1 MAKNSVLEEAL
12 LEAKQL
18 MKSMNPPQLEKM
30 VAAKFF
36 NAEGVDLE
44 YFKVLTNDSLAERK
58 KFNKAEAYRAFI
70 ACRIGEVR
78 LIDNII
84 LT

>member
-1 MAKNSVLEEAL
+1 MGGYDSVSLDTAE
-12 LEAKQL
+12 
-18 MKSMNPPQLEKM
+18 PM
-30 VAAKFF
+30 VRYHP
-36 NAEGVDLE
+36 E